1 MNTFFQFK
9 QFVIHQDQCSM
20 KVSEIACIQGAWTE
34 VPSET
39 KTVLDIGC
47 GTGLLSLMLA
57 QRYPQI
63 ELTALEIDQEAYL
76 QAIENFKQSIFHN
89 RIHAIHTDIKTFTS
103 TTSFDFIITN
113 PPFFE
118 NQLEA
123 THEKKNIAWHSHHL
137 KLNEL
142 VEAINRHLK
151 PTGQF
156 SILFPYDRKNEL
168 DVACRKLKFYPS
180 HYLFIRHSEN
190 HALKYFIGIYSRQHT
205 ATKTETLSIK
215 SNQTYS
221 EMMKE
226 LMQDYYLNIS
236 TAQ

>member
-1 MNTFFQFK
+1 MNTYFQFK
-9 QFVIHQDQCSM
+9 QFIIHQDQCSM

-34 VPSET
+34 VPLHA
-39 KTVLDIGC
+39 KKVLDLGC

-63 ELTALEIDQEAYL
+63 ELTAIDIDQDAFL
-76 QAIENFKQSIFHN
+76 QASENFKESIFKQ
-89 RIHAIHTDIKTFTS
+89 RIIAIHTDIKTFK
-103 TTSFDFIITN
+103 TTTKFDFIITN

-123 THEKKNIAWHSHHL
+123 IHEKKNIAWHSHQL

-142 VEAINRHLK
+142 LEAINSHLSQE
-151 PTGQF
+151 GQF
-156 SILFPYDRKNEL
+156 SILFPFSRKNEL
-168 DVACRKLKFYPS
+168 EIACNHLKFFPL
-180 HYLFIRHSEN
+180 HYLFIRHSEK
-190 HALKYFIGIYSRQHT
+190 HELKYLVGIFSRQHA
-205 ATKTETLSIK
+205 ATKTETLTIK

-226 LMQDYYLNIS
+226 LMQEFYLNIPS
-236 TAQ
+236 N

>member
-1 MNTFFQFK
+1 MNTYFQFK
-9 QFVIHQDQCSM
+9 QFIIHQDQCSM

-34 VPSET
+34 VPLT
-39 KTVLDIGC
+39 AKKVLDMGC

-63 ELTALEIDQEAYL
+63 QIDAIEIDQEAFL
-76 QAIENFKQSIFHN
+76 QATENFKESIYHN
-89 RIHAIHTDIKTFTS
+89 SIHAIQTDIRTFKS
-103 TTSFDFIITN
+103 SYKFDFIITN

-123 THEKKNIAWHSHHL
+123 TQHKKNIAWHSQQL

-142 VEAINRHLK
+142 LAAINLHLIQD
-151 PTGQF
+151 GQF

-168 DVACRKLKFYPS
+168 EINARKLKFYPS
-180 HYLFIRHSEN
+180 KYLFIRHSEK
-190 HALKYFIGIYSRQHT
+190 HPIKYLVGIFSRQHT
-205 ATKTETLSIK
+205 ATKTEILHIK

-221 EMMKE
+221 LHMKE
-226 LMQDYYLNIS
+226 LMHDYYLNM
-236 TAQ
+236 